1 MCLGVPG
8 QVVRVER
15 NDLGM
20 TMGVVKFGGISK
32 EVCLMYTPE
41 ADVGDWVLVHVGFA
55 ISKVDEA
62 EAHRTLE
69 LLEQIGAL
77 QNDEVTTAPGAEPSS
92 GE

>member
-32 EVCLMYTPE
+32 EVSLMYTPE

-55 ISKVDEA
+55 ISKLDEEQA
-62 EAHRTLE
+62 MEVFRTLQE
-69 LLEQIGAL
+69 MGDLADLDPPQETKG
-77 QNDEVTTAPGAEPSS
+77 
-92 GE
+92 

>member
-1 MCLGVPG
+1 MCLAVPG

-32 EVCLMYTPE
+32 EVCLMYTPD

-55 ISKVDEA
+55 ISKLDEEQA
-62 EAHRTLE
+62 REVFATLQE
-69 LLEQIGAL
+69 MGDLADLG
-77 QNDEVTTAPGAEPSS
+77 PEPETK
-92 GE
+92 G

>member
-55 ISKVDEA
+55 ISKLDEQQA
-62 EAHRTLE
+62 KEVFQT
-69 LLEQIGAL
+69 LLEMGDLADL
-77 QNDEVTTAPGAEPSS
+77 NPPREPK
-92 GE
+92 G

>member
-8 QVVRVER
+8 QVVRVDR

-20 TMGVVKFGGISK
+20 TMGLVKFGGITK

-55 ISKVDEA
+55 ISRLDEESA
-62 EAHRTLE
+62 KEVFATLE
-69 LLEQIGAL
+69 QMGDLADLGPPA
-77 QNDEVTTAPGAEPSS
+77 DAKG
-92 GE
+92 

>member
-8 QVVRVER
+8 QVVRVDR

-20 TMGVVKFGGISK
+20 TMGLVKFGGITK

-55 ISKVDEA
+55 ISKLDEESA
-62 EAHRTLE
+62 KEVFAM
-69 LLEQIGAL
+69 LEQMGDLADL
-77 QNDEVTTAPGAEPSS
+77 GPSTDAKD
-92 GE
+92 

>member
-8 QVVRVER
+8 QVVRVEK

-41 ADVGDWVLVHVGFA
+41 AGIGDWVLVHVGFA
-55 ISKVDEA
+55 ISKLDEESA
-62 EAHRTLE
+62 REVFATLQE
-69 LLEQIGAL
+69 MGDLADLTSAG
-77 QNDEVTTAPGAEPSS
+77 DVKG
-92 GE
+92 

>member
-20 TMGVVKFGGISK
+20 TMGVVKFGGVSK

-55 ISKVDEA
+55 ISKLDEEQA
-62 EAHRTLE
+62 KEVFQT
-69 LLEQIGAL
+69 LLEMGDLADL
-77 QNDEVTTAPGAEPSS
+77 DPPPEAKG
-92 GE
+92 

>member
-55 ISKVDEA
+55 ISRLDEEQA
-62 EAHRTLE
+62 MEVFRTLQE
-69 LLEQIGAL
+69 MGDLADL
-77 QNDEVTTAPGAEPSS
+77 DPSQETK
-92 GE
+92 G

>member
-55 ISKVDEA
+55 ISKLDEEQA
-62 EAHRTLE
+62 MEVFRTLQE
-69 LLEQIGAL
+69 MGDLADLDPPQETKG
-77 QNDEVTTAPGAEPSS
+77 
-92 GE
+92 

>member
-8 QVVRVER
+8 QVVRVDR

-20 TMGVVKFGGISK
+20 TMGLVKFGGITR

-55 ISKVDEA
+55 ISKLDEESA
-62 EAHRTLE
+62 KEVFAM
-69 LLEQIGAL
+69 LEQMGDLADL
-77 QNDEVTTAPGAEPSS
+77 GPSTDAKD
-92 GE
+92 

>member
-55 ISKVDEA
+55 ISKLDEEQA
-62 EAHRTLE
+62 REIFATLQEMGDLADLGPETEAK
-69 LLEQIGAL
+69 G
-77 QNDEVTTAPGAEPSS
+77 
-92 GE
+92 

>member
-8 QVVRVER
+8 QVVRLER

-55 ISKVDEA
+55 ISKLDEEQA
-62 EAHRTLE
+62 MEVFRTLQE
-69 LLEQIGAL
+69 MGDLADLDPPQETKG
-77 QNDEVTTAPGAEPSS
+77 
-92 GE
+92 

>member
-41 ADVGDWVLVHVGFA
+41 AGVGDWVLVHVGFA
-55 ISKVDEA
+55 ISRLDEEQA
-62 EAHRTLE
+62 KEVFRTLE
-69 LLEQIGAL
+69 EMGDLADL
-77 QNDEVTTAPGAEPSS
+77 S
-92 GE
+92 GPADAKG

>member
-55 ISKVDEA
+55 ISRLDEEQA
-62 EAHRTLE
+62 MEVFRTLQE
-69 LLEQIGAL
+69 MGDLADLDPPPDPKG
-77 QNDEVTTAPGAEPSS
+77 
-92 GE
+92 

>member
-55 ISKVDEA
+55 ISRLDEEQA
-62 EAHRTLE
+62 MEVFRTLQE
-69 LLEQIGAL
+69 MGDLADL
-77 QNDEVTTAPGAEPSS
+77 DPPPDTTG
-92 GE
+92 

>member
-8 QVVRVER
+8 QIVRVER

-41 ADVGDWVLVHVGFA
+41 AEAGDWVLVHVGFA
-55 ISKVDEA
+55 ISKLDEESA
-62 EAHRTLE
+62 KEVFRTLQE
-69 LLEQIGAL
+69 MGDLADL
-77 QNDEVTTAPGAEPSS
+77 NPPAETK
-92 GE
+92 G

>member
-1 MCLGVPG
+1 MCLAVPG

-55 ISKVDEA
+55 ISKLDEESA
-62 EAHRTLE
+62 KEVFAM
-69 LLEQIGAL
+69 LEQMGDLADL
-77 QNDEVTTAPGAEPSS
+77 GPPPETKG
-92 GE
+92 

>member
-55 ISKVDEA
+55 ISKLDEESA
-62 EAHRTLE
+62 REVFRTLQE
-69 LLEQIGAL
+69 MGDLADLNPPPETKG
-77 QNDEVTTAPGAEPSS
+77 
-92 GE
+92 

>member
-55 ISKVDEA
+55 ISKLDEEQA
-62 EAHRTLE
+62 KEIFATLQE
-69 LLEQIGAL
+69 MGDLADLDPPQ
-77 QNDEVTTAPGAEPSS
+77 EPR
-92 GE
+92 G

>member
-55 ISKVDEA
+55 ISKLDEEQA
-62 EAHRTLE
+62 KEVFRTLQE
-69 LLEQIGAL
+69 MGDLADLGAP
-77 QNDEVTTAPGAEPSS
+77 QDTKG
-92 GE
+92 

>member
-8 QVVRVER
+8 QVVRVDK

-41 ADVGDWVLVHVGFA
+41 AEIGDWVLVHVGFA
-55 ISKVDEA
+55 ISKLDEEQA
-62 EAHRTLE
+62 KEVFATLQE
-69 LLEQIGAL
+69 MGDLADLTDVPDAKG
-77 QNDEVTTAPGAEPSS
+77 
-92 GE
+92 

>member
-55 ISKVDEA
+55 ISKLDEEQA
-62 EAHRTLE
+62 KEVFATLQE
-69 LLEQIGAL
+69 MGDLADL
-77 QNDEVTTAPGAEPSS
+77 DPPREPK
-92 GE
+92 G

>member
-20 TMGVVKFGGISK
+20 TMGVVRFGGISK
-32 EVCLMYTPE
+32 EVCLMYTPD

-55 ISKVDEA
+55 ISKLDEQA
-62 EAHRTLE
+62 ARDVFATLAQMGE
-69 LLEQIGAL
+69 LADLSPPA
-77 QNDEVTTAPGAEPSS
+77 DETG
-92 GE
+92 